1 MRGYT
6 AGIIRHRPARIDR
19 SIITPMFAQQI
30 INGVALGAVY
40 ALLALGYTMVYGIL
54 QLINFAHGEVYMLGA
69 YLGIIVLGALTAPGM
84 HLGIAT
90 ALTLSLLITMLFC
103 GAYGAMIERVAYRP
117 LRRAAKLSPLISA
130 VGMSIILQ
138 NFVML
143 AQGKEYKF
151 LPPLLEAEGFS
162 LFGARVSPVEIIIL
176 GTSLTLMTG
185 LHLFISRTRL
195 GKAMRATSQDMT
207 MAGLVGINSNRVISI
222 TFIIGSALA
231 AVAGVLVT
239 LYYGVVHFFMGY
251 TAGLKAFTAAVL
263 GGIGSI
269 PGAMLGGVVLG
280 LIENFGAS
288 YVSSVYKDAFA
299 FVVLIVTLII
309 RPSGLLGQKNLD
321 KV

>member
-1 MRGYT
+1 
-6 AGIIRHRPARIDR
+6 
-19 SIITPMFAQQI
+19 MFAQQI
-30 INGVALGAVY
+30 INGLALGAVY

-69 YLGIIVLGALTAPGM
+69 YLGIIVLGGLTAPGM
-84 HLGIAT
+84 HLGIAA
-90 ALTLSLLITMLFC
+90 ALTISLIVSMLFC

-143 AQGKEYKF
+143 AQGKEYRY
-151 LPPLLEAEGFS
+151 LPPLLAAEGFE

-176 GTSLTLMTG
+176 GTSLVLMTG

-207 MAGLVGINSNRVISI
+207 MAGLVGINSNQVISI
-222 TFIIGSALA
+222 TFMIGSALA

-239 LYYGVVHFFMGY
+239 LYYGVAHFFMGY

-269 PGAMLGGVVLG
+269 PGAMLGGIVLG

-288 YVSSVYKDAFA
+288 YLSSVYKDAFA
-299 FVVLIVTLII
+299 FLVLIVTLII
-309 RPSGLLGQKNLD
+309 RPSGLLGQRAMD

>member
-1 MRGYT
+1 ML
-6 AGIIRHRPARIDR
+6 I
-19 SIITPMFAQQI
+19 QQI
-30 INGVALGAVY
+30 INGLALGAVY

-69 YLGIIVLGALTAPGM
+69 YLGIIILGVLTVPGVSS
-84 HLGIAT
+84 LGTIPSIGIAVT
-90 ALTLSLLITMLFC
+90 VAMLFC
-103 GAYGAMIERVAYRP
+103 GAYGAAIERVAYRP
-117 LRRAAKLSPLISA
+117 LRNAAKLSPLISA

-143 AQGKEYKF
+143 AQGKEYKY
-151 LPPLLEAEGFS
+151 LPPLIAGEGFS
-162 LFGARVSPVEIIIL
+162 LLGARVSTVELIIL
-176 GTSLTLMTG
+176 VTSLILMLG
-185 LHLFISRTRL
+185 MQLFIKRTRL

-207 MAGLVGINSNRVISI
+207 MSGLVGINTNQVISL
-222 TFIIGSALA
+222 TFIIGSSLA

-269 PGAMLGGVVLG
+269 PGAMLGGITLG

-288 YVSSVYKDAFA
+288 YISSVYKDAFA
-299 FVVLIVTLII
+299 FVALIITLIL
-309 RPSGLLGQKNLD
+309 RPSGLLGQKAID

>member
-1 MRGYT
+1 
-6 AGIIRHRPARIDR
+6 
-19 SIITPMFAQQI
+19 MFAQQI
-30 INGVALGAVY
+30 INGLALGAVY

-84 HLGIAT
+84 HVGIPA
-90 ALTLSLLITMLFC
+90 ALAFSLLAAMLFC

-117 LRRAAKLSPLISA
+117 LRRASKLTPLISA

-143 AQGKEYKF
+143 AQGKEYKY
-151 LPPLLEAEGFS
+151 LPPLISSEGFTA
-162 LFGARVSPVEIIIL
+162 LGARVSPVEIVIL
-176 GTSLTLMTG
+176 GTSVVLMTG
-185 LHLFISRTRL
+185 LHLFITRTKL

-207 MAGLVGINSNRVISI
+207 MAGLLGININQVISI

-263 GGIGSI
+263 GGIGSV
-269 PGAMLGGVVLG
+269 PGAMLGGLVLG

-288 YVSSVYKDAFA
+288 YLSSVYKDAFA
-299 FVVLIVTLII
+299 FLVLIITLIL
-309 RPSGLLGQKNLD
+309 RPSGLLGQKTVD